1 MICTYTIIVRV
12 NREDMGK
19 YHMGYKVLPII
30 ILLLF
35 KYLVDQTLS
44 QKIVYYK
51 NCYIARP

>member
-44 QKIVYYK
+44 QKILY
-51 NCYIARP
+51 